1 MPVNL
6 KKMNAM
12 EKTYGK
18 KKAKKVYYAMEN
30 QAMSKTKG
38 EMMKK
43 MPMKPM
49 MKEKKMKLM
58 MKK

>member
-1 MPVNL
+1 
-6 KKMNAM
+6 M